1 MKELAEYPKHTEKP
15 VEKPKE
21 QPKNTDK
28 NITSYIN
35 LPKYDHKDLL
45 LEQPIKI
52 QKRKAKEQLKRDS
65 GEEDSQEDKRT
76 GPKKKIKKDEGVKE
90 KIMAIRNKKKG
101 YEISDDSSESSFD
114 EMNYPALPNK

>member
-35 LPKYDHKDLL
+35 PPKFDHKDLL